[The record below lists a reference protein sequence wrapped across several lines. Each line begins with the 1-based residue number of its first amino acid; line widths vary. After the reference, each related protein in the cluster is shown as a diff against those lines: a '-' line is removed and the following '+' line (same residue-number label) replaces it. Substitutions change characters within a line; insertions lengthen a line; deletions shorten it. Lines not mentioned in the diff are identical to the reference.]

1 MRCNIW
7 GSFYSQVKDVRCPK
21 CFPIAKPKSEQQE
34 KKESVADTLNTG
46 QLAMVYGETDEK
58 N

>member
-1 MRCNIW
+1 MRCNIC
-7 GSFYSQVKDVRCPK
+7 GAFYAPVKHARCPQ
-21 CFPIAKPKSEQQE
+21 CFPLPKPKAEQNE
-34 KKESVADTLNTG
+34 KSESVAETLNTG

>member
-1 MRCNIW
+1 MRCNLC
-7 GSFYSQVKDVRCPK
+7 GTFYSPIKDVRCPK
-21 CFPIAKPKSEQQE
+21 CFPIAKPKTEQ
-34 KKESVADTLNTG
+34 KEESKSVTETLNTG